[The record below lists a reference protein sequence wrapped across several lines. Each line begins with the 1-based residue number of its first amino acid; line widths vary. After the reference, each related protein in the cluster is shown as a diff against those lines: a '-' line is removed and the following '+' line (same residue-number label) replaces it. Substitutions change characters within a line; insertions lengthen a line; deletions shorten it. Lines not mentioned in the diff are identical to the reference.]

1 MAPVTRRASKL
12 NHEVIVIH
20 DPDSEPEDVEH
31 QTKKRK
37 LVATAAVVSAPLSP
51 DFEMHSGHDYDM
63 AQIASSSSSS
73 STRESIVTLP
83 TPPTRN
89 IAKNAS
95 LKGRRR
101 FKADLAD
108 MVEECANGFVLDGL
122 KLEHC
127 SAGEDEGSFELTIK
141 DIENKIGL
149 LQLNVFVSDTSDYP
163 SSHSVFA
170 ASSTHNLPDSVQG
183 AIESVADFSPQPI
196 ESMISKLLSTLSRR
210 LQRVKDQGDHE
221 MSDPEE
227 GSDDEDEYEG
237 YESFDDDRFSNVRKA
252 EARPHAPLARI
263 HKDFTETVA
272 AGYRPGFTRFLGG
285 DYCISISLPIV
296 SLTEMIPPRALMAWD
311 RRILSRR
318 QHLTL
323 LMSGFHG
330 HYPPLAADGR
340 YYTEATN
347 SGTSIAFRVGLSSTY
362 KASAKEAKE
371 AFRTFGLVSNDIR
384 ESTTTEPNEEAKDDG
399 RFETFSLSTP
409 LDTLMNTY
417 FLKIIQLRRKFGLGW
432 SAAEFL
438 CSLVEQKQLS
448 PEDVYQGNYEAILAE
463 DEEERNLGVTYVLPD
478 DPLADLNPTEE
489 FNLPLVAFSYLLRRI
504 QFIARYCVVCH
515 NKTRAQFE
523 ALKPYVCDS
532 KLCSYQYYAYNQG
545 PSLEYEIIHNT
556 EMVDLLVALAY
567 SAAAEGVMDD
577 PLPIGM
583 ALRVALPTRTVPG
596 AWLAQ
601 MPSLQATATEEPLTP
616 DEDGLYDFD
625 QLSKHKMRMAIAEL
639 INSLPPIEKMK
650 KHLQQKP
657 HPGSSKPKLKDLDPA
672 ILPAAWSVLRWCVAS
687 CTAHLEELKGDNIV
701 GNIDPSWRQF
711 RFSVGAPDA
720 EAKFKT
726 AIHAAQGR
734 CKNAKKFPTLYAFHG
749 SPMKNWHSIVRHGL
763 WYKEVTHGRAYGHG
777 VYLAKDGSISM
788 GYGQPTVTAWRNS
801 EILPSSC
808 IALAEVVNVPKEFVS
823 HNPYYVVQ
831 DTNWI
836 MCRYLLVKGNL
847 RADEESPPESDAP
860 SANDPPQA
868 ASAVPPNVPID
879 PKAAVTLN
887 NKAIII
893 PEPTFQIERLVAAR
907 RDEHVEEENDEEDQ
921 EIFNWEAEP
930 VAPTQGSGSQPVP
943 DWTPNRDYVRQAV
956 ANLMPPPLEASTAAT
971 TAVQRELRDMLK
983 EQKAAS
989 RRPGGLRELGW
1000 FLPSLGEDDD
1010 DEGGGIMDNLFQWIV
1025 ELHSFD
1031 ESLPLT
1037 EQMKSKGIN
1046 SLIFEIRFPPNF
1058 PHSPPFFRLLTPRFL
1073 GFSQGG
1079 GGHITLG
1086 GSICMDLLTA
1096 DGWLPSYGISSVLL
1110 QIRLA
1115 ISNLEPFPAKLA
1127 RDWDRP
1133 YGILEALDGY
1143 KRAALTHGW
1152 KIPKGLDR
1160 LAR

>member
-1 MAPVTRRASKL
+1 MAPVTRRAAKL
-12 NHEVIVIH
+12 NHEPIVIH
-20 DPDSEPEDVEH
+20 DSDSEPEVAEH

-37 LVATAAVVSAPLSP
+37 LVGTTAVVSTPLSP
-51 DFEMHSGHDYDM
+51 DSEMHSEHDYDM

-73 STRESIVTLP
+73 SGRGSIAA
-83 TPPTRN
+83 TPAPPERN
-89 IAKNAS
+89 VAKNAS

-108 MVEECANGFVLDGL
+108 MAEECANGFVLEGL

-183 AIESVADFSPQPI
+183 AIESIADFSPQPI
-196 ESMISKLLSTLSRR
+196 ESMISKLFMTLSRR
-210 LQRVKDQGDHE
+210 IQRVKDQDDHE
-221 MSDPEE
+221 MSEPEE

-237 YESFDDDRFSNVRKA
+237 YESFDDDRFSSARRP

-263 HKDFTETVA
+263 NKDFVETVA

-285 DYCISISLPIV
+285 DYCISISLPIIT
-296 SLTEMIPPRALMAWD
+296 LTEMIPPRALMAWD
-311 RRILSRR
+311 RRLLSRR

-323 LMSGFHG
+323 LISGFHG
-330 HYPPLAADGR
+330 HYPPLAADGFYHR
-340 YYTEATN
+340 DATG

-371 AFRTFGLVSNDIR
+371 AFRTFGLVSNDIQ
-384 ESTTTEPNEEAKDDG
+384 ESTATSDEAKDDG

-409 LDTLMNTY
+409 LDTLLNTY
-417 FLKIIQLRRKFGLGW
+417 FLKIIQLRIKFGLGW
-432 SAAEFL
+432 AAAELL

-448 PEDVYQGNYEAILAE
+448 AEDVYQGNYEAIREE
-463 DEEERNLGVTYVLPD
+463 DEEERNLGTTYVLPQ
-478 DPLADLNPTEE
+478 DPLANLSPMAE

-504 QFIARYCVVCH
+504 QFISRYCVVCH

-523 ALKPYVCDS
+523 ALKPYVCES

-545 PSLEYEIIHNT
+545 PSLEYEIIHNA

-567 SAAAEGVMDD
+567 SSAAEGVMDD

-583 ALRVALPTRTVPG
+583 ALRVPMPARALPGVWSAHLPPVQ
-596 AWLAQ
+596 ANEAQ
-601 MPSLQATATEEPLTP
+601 EVLTP
-616 DEDGLYDFD
+616 DENGLYDFD
-625 QLSKHKMRMAIAEL
+625 QLSKQKMRMSIAEL
-639 INSLPPIEKMK
+639 INSLPSIEKMK
-650 KHLQQKP
+650 MHLLQRPQ
-657 HPGSSKPKLKDLDPA
+657 PGSSKPKLKDLDPA
-672 ILPAAWSVLRWCVAS
+672 ILPAAWSILRWCVAS
-687 CTAHLEELKGDNIV
+687 CTAHLEELEGDNIV
-701 GNIDPSWRQF
+701 GNIDPTWRQF

-726 AIHAAQGR
+726 AIHDAQGR

-749 SPMKNWHSIVRHGL
+749 SPLKNWHSIIRHGL

-777 VYLAKDGSISM
+777 VYLAKDGAISM
-788 GYGQPTVTAWRNS
+788 GYGQPTATTWRNS
-801 EILPSSC
+801 GILPSSC

-823 HNPYYVVQ
+823 HNPYYVVK

-847 RADEESPPESDAP
+847 RADEESSPESNAS
-860 SANDPPQA
+860 SANAPPQA
-868 ASAVPPNVPID
+868 AGVIAPNVPID
-879 PKAAVTLN
+879 PNAAVTLN

-893 PEPTFQIERLVAAR
+893 PDPTFQIGRLVAAR
-907 RDEHVEEENDEEDQ
+907 REEHVEEENDEEDQ
-921 EIFNWEAEP
+921 HIFNLEAES
-930 VAPTQGSGSQPVP
+930 VALTQVLDSEPVP

-971 TAVQRELRDMLK
+971 TAIQRELRAMLK
-983 EQKAAS
+983 EQTVAS
-989 RRPGGLRELGW
+989 RRPGGLHELGW
-1000 FLPSLGEDDD
+1000 FLPNLGEDDD
-1010 DEGGGIMDNLFQWIV
+1010 NGGGGIMDNLFQWIV

-1096 DGWLPSYGISSVLL
+1096 DGWLPSYSISSVLL

-1115 ISNLEPFPAKLA
+1115 ISNLEPFPAKLS

-1143 KRAALTHGW
+1143 KRAAMTHGW